1 MIQTENIDSF
11 YFFLF
16 FFLKKMGELKKRL
29 YSSVLMLSCVFAL
42 LYFNQIDLL
51 LTAVEAKVFHV
62 SVTKYTKIPF

>member
-11 YFFLF
+11 YFFF
-16 FFLKKMGELKKRL
+16 FFKKMSELKKRL
-29 YSSVLMLSCVFAL
+29 YSSVLMLSCVIAL

-62 SVTKYTKIPF
+62 SVT